1 MPRFQRIDELLISDH
16 FYLRIDDECYF
27 LVEYTSGKRYD
38 YSSANSLISNLKKK
52 PSTRGTAQ
60 WPHKIRVMR
69 DCSRALGAVLNPE
82 WLREATLVP
91 IPPSKEQADPEHD
104 VRMRTICESIPVDF
118 QIDVRDLVIQTDSY
132 DAAHESGYRPTVE
145 ELVEIYEIN
154 ETVSEPAPRAIG
166 IVDDVLTAG
175 AHYRA
180 MHNVISGRFPDVP
193 IIGIFIA
200 RRVFPPD
207 EAAADFD
214 AVEGYD

>member
-1 MPRFQRIDELLISDH
+1 
-16 FYLRIDDECYF
+16 
-27 LVEYTSGKRYD
+27 
-38 YSSANSLISNLKKK
+38 
-52 PSTRGTAQ
+52 
-60 WPHKIRVMR
+60 
-69 DCSRALGAVLNPE
+69 
-82 WLREATLVP
+82 
-91 IPPSKEQADPEHD
+91 
-104 VRMRTICESIPVDF
+104 MRTICESIPVDF